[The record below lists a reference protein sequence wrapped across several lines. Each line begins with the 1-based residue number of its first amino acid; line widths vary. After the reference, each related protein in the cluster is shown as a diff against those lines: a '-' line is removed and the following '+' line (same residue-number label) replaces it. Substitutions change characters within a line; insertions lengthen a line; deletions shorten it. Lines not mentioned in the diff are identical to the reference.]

1 MTHSKRNK
9 IIAVVI
15 VVLLSSYIHYEGVYR
30 YFYPPKLFEMPLKT
44 YVINLD
50 RTPKRYEDINNELNK
65 YNIPHERFSAVD
77 GYKIKIE
84 NQKTGEI
91 FTGKELQEN
100 PEKID
105 PSSTYLINCPN
116 IQLTY
121 IPKPLP
127 YYSTIQYMTAG
138 EFGVYCSHVEIW
150 KEIYDK
156 KIDYALILEDDA
168 ELKYDFAA
176 NLERILHSQPQDWS
190 VIYLFLTIDEG
201 KRIASLPNNDL
212 LVKLNADNKGIVR
225 AVAMLVSYEGA
236 KKLLDYT
243 KSFSFPIDIELS
255 HAVNENIISAYFP
268 KSFLVKIP
276 VVDFFN
282 RHVKESTINKMGR
295 VYK

>member
-1 MTHSKRNK
+1 MTSKTNK

-150 KEIYDK
+150 KEIVDTK
-156 KIDYALILEDDA
+156 TEYALIFEDDA

-176 NLERILHSQPQDWS
+176 KLEQTLRSQPQDWD
-190 VIYLFLTIDEG
+190 VIYLFLDIRNSKKITP
-201 KRIASLPNNDL
+201 LPNNDL
-212 LVKLNADNKGIVR
+212 LLKLQPDDQNTWVMA
-225 AVAMLVSYEGA
+225 AMLVSYDGA

-243 KSFSFPIDIELS
+243 KTFNFTIDEELS
-255 HAVNENIISAYFP
+255 NAVNENIIFAYIT
-268 KSFLVKIP
+268 KRYLVTTP
-276 VVDFFN
+276 VTDFFN
-282 RHVKESTINKMGR
+282 RNVKDSTIHKMGR